1 MEKIANIKDYN
12 TAMKKTLLDKIWWI
26 DKIDKSIT
34 TIIDFGCADGSLEMF
49 IENIFPNRFRYVCV
63 DNNNDMLKLCMKNL
77 RKINNRVIYCY
88 DLTEI
93 NSYLN
98 TEELQKSVLVLN
110 SVLHEVLS
118 YCTEREQNELF
129 KQMFSNSFGYVAIR
143 DMHLNDFPIFGCV
156 LNAEHQKKIAY
167 TSQNIKHKDYKSTL
181 VEYFLK
187 SEYTNNWEREKDER
201 YLWNWSR
208 IIFLNWKNKYE
219 IIHEEDFS
227 LAYHRKIWR
236 KEFQISLSDLRKFK
250 THKKLLLKSI
260 DI

>member
-34 TIIDFGCADGSLEMF
+34 TIFDFGCADGSMTKFIDEM
-49 IENIFPNRFRYVCV
+49 FPNRFNFVLI
-63 DNNNDMLKLCMKNL
+63 DNDAEMLKLAEQNL
-77 RKINNRVIYCY
+77 KYKTNVRFYA
-88 DLTEI
+88 DLNI
-93 NSYLN
+93 A
-98 TEELQKSVLVLN
+98 LQYNLFDLKKSVLVLN
-110 SVLHEVLS
+110 SVMHEVLS
-118 YCTEREQNELF
+118 YCTEEEQNKLF
-129 KQMFSNSFGYVAIR
+129 KDFFNGFGYIAIR

-156 LNAEHQKKIAY
+156 LSAEHQRKIAY

-187 SEYTNNWEREKDER
+187 SEYINNWEREKDER
-201 YLWNWSR
+201 YLWDWSR

-219 IIHEEDFS
+219 IMHEEDFS
-227 LAYHRKIWR
+227 LVYHRKIWR

>member
-34 TIIDFGCADGSLEMF
+34 TIFDFGCADGSMTKFIDEM
-49 IENIFPNRFRYVCV
+49 FPNRFNFVLI
-63 DNNNDMLKLCMKNL
+63 DNDAEMLKLAEQNL
-77 RKINNRVIYCY
+77 KYKTNVRFYTDLNVALQY
-88 DLTEI
+88 DLFDLK
-93 NSYLN
+93 N
-98 TEELQKSVLVLN
+98 SVLVLN
-110 SVLHEVLS
+110 SVMHEVLS
-118 YCTEREQNELF
+118 YCTEEEQNKLF
-129 KQMFSNSFGYVAIR
+129 KDFFNGFGYIAIR

-156 LNAEHQKKIAY
+156 LNAEHQRKIAY

-181 VEYFLK
+181 IEYFLK
-187 SEYTNNWEREKDER
+187 SEYTNNWKREKDER
-201 YLWNWSR
+201 YLWDWSR

-219 IIHEEDFS
+219 IMHEEDFS
-227 LAYHRKIWR
+227 LVYHRKIWR